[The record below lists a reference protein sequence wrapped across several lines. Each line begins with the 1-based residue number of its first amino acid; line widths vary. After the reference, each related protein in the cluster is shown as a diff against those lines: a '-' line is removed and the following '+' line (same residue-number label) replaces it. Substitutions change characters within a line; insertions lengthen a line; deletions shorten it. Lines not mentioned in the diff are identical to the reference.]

1 MFPRRIPRSEVGFL
15 KITRFTDATTGS
27 APGRRRALLPLEVRV
42 FPIERAGAAD
52 GLDHLGAELLGQLVR
67 GILRRDVG
75 RLGQRHLHQLVRPE
89 RVIERLT
96 QRVGEAVVPDVYDRG
111 EVVRLGAQLGALLGR
126 ERHRRPAFMRRK
138 SGYGLIASPSQYLP
152 SAGMRMT
159 WKWRCGVSFG
169 ALPVVPTIPRTS
181 PRAMVMPSVRPGWYA
196 SRCA

>member
-27 APGRRRALLPLEVRV
+27 APGRRRPFLPLQVGILPV
-42 FPIERAGAAD
+42 ERAGTAD
-52 GLDHLGAELLGQLVR
+52 RLHHLGTELLGQLVR
-67 GILRRDVG
+67 RILRGDVG
-75 RLGQRHLHQLVRPE
+75 RLGERDLHQLVRA
-89 RVIERLT
+89 
-96 QRVGEAVVPDVYDRG
+96 QRVVQRLPQCVGESVMPDVHERG
-111 EVVRLGAQLGALLGR
+111 EMMRLGAQRGALLRR
-126 ERHRRPAFMRRK
+126 ERHGRPACMRRK

-169 ALPVVPTIPRTS
+169 AFPVVPTVPRTS
-181 PRAMVMPSVRPGWYA
+181 PRATFAPSVRPAWYV